1 MPNNHAYNNAWYVI
15 KRLYKS
21 YLTNYLKT
29 LAIAIIFM
37 AIVALTNV
45 AIVNMVQPAID
56 LVFISKQNN
65 ALYLWPLIAM
75 LVYCI
80 KGFAEFYQN
89 FLVEFIGQKI
99 LVDLQMDLYK
109 HLLYAD
115 IELIEKQTSA
125 RLISRFTNDIAI
137 IRKAITDFFVG
148 TAKHILSIF
157 FLIILMFKTEFK
169 LSCITFFAFPLLL
182 YIVSFISKKLRTIA
196 SNIQEEMANYTL
208 KLDET
213 FQCIK
218 VVKSFLAERSEFD
231 RAQAKITNL
240 LSLYKKS
247 IKYCALIAPITEIV
261 NGFVVCGIVLYG
273 GILVMNG
280 ESTPGAIFTF
290 IAAFLAAYRPF
301 KSVMSLN
308 ASLQD
313 GIIAS
318 ARVFHLLDTEPV
330 IELSKGIE
338 ELECEHPSIIF
349 DKVIM
354 KSEHNDILHNL
365 SFEIKPQ
372 TTVAI
377 VGTSGSGKTSIIN
390 LLLYFKE
397 KASGQI
403 LIGNNPI
410 EQISIKSL
418 RQNISL
424 VSQEVML
431 FDGSILDNIQY
442 GSPDATMQEVIEAAI
457 QSRAS
462 EFIEALPDR
471 YNTLITSK
479 ANSISGGQKQRIA
492 IARALLKKASI
503 LLLDEAASGLDVN
516 AEIGIYQTLK
526 QFHHEK
532 TTIIIT
538 HRLNTIIECDNIIV
552 LHQGT
557 IVEQGKHEEL
567 LDNKSHYYS
576 LYNSYLKENK

>member
-1 MPNNHAYNNAWYVI
+1 
-15 KRLYKS
+15 
-21 YLTNYLKT
+21 
-29 LAIAIIFM
+29 
-37 AIVALTNV
+37 
-45 AIVNMVQPAID
+45 
-56 LVFISKQNN
+56 
-65 ALYLWPLIAM
+65 
-75 LVYCI
+75 
-80 KGFAEFYQN
+80 
-89 FLVEFIGQKI
+89 
-99 LVDLQMDLYK
+99 
-109 HLLYAD
+109 
-115 IELIEKQTSA
+115 
-125 RLISRFTNDIAI
+125 
-137 IRKAITDFFVG
+137 
-148 TAKHILSIF
+148 
-157 FLIILMFKTEFK
+157 
-169 LSCITFFAFPLLL
+169 
-182 YIVSFISKKLRTIA
+182 
-196 SNIQEEMANYTL
+196 
-208 KLDET
+208 
-213 FQCIK
+213 
-218 VVKSFLAERSEFD
+218 
-231 RAQAKITNL
+231 
-240 LSLYKKS
+240 
-247 IKYCALIAPITEIV
+247 
-261 NGFVVCGIVLYG
+261 
-273 GILVMNG
+273 
-280 ESTPGAIFTF
+280 
-290 IAAFLAAYRPF
+290 
-301 KSVMSLN
+301 
-308 ASLQD
+308 
-313 GIIAS
+313 
-318 ARVFHLLDTEPV
+318 
-330 IELSKGIE
+330 
-338 ELECEHPSIIF
+338 
-349 DKVIM
+349 M